1 MTDSLMKRKNLDL
14 DTYTGRL
21 SGEHE
26 HRDQDNESASQGI
39 PKTSGKHQKLEE
51 RHGMD
56 SPSQDLKEP
65 TLITP

>member
-14 DTYTGRL
+14 DTYTGRM
-21 SGEHE
+21 SCEHE
-26 HRDQDNESASQGI
+26 YRDQDNGSTSQGI
-39 PKTSGKHQKLEE
+39 PKTSRKHQKLGE

-56 SPSQDLKEP
+56 SPSQHSKEP